1 MRFLRHSLTGLFL
14 AALTAA
20 LLLYAGQMVIAAVQT
35 RMNAEPRKPPV
46 RERIFAVNL
55 VTAELQQIA
64 PELTA
69 FGRIESRRT
78 LELRSAQGG
87 RITQLSERFEE
98 GGSVRAGEILV
109 QVDPSDAQA
118 AKQQAEVDMLDA
130 RAEERDAGRDLILAN
145 DELQATQAQAQLQV
159 RAHQRQLDLQA
170 RGVGTTAAVEAAEL
184 TAVQARQTV
193 ISRRQAVSQAE
204 ARVDQAATRVARS
217 RIVLDSAERD
227 LADTTLRARFDGT
240 LQAVTLVEGRLV
252 SANEKL
258 AELVDATV
266 LEAVFRVSTRQYA
279 RLLDESGA
287 LLQAPVQVTLDAAGA
302 GLVAQGCLSR
312 ASGAVGDGQT
322 GRLLY
327 ASLALAPG
335 FKPGDFVTVKVSE
348 PALDAVAR
356 VPASALGSDGTVL
369 VLGAED
375 RLESLPVELLRRQDD
390 DVLIRGQGLAGRQ
403 VVTGRTPLLGAG
415 IRVRPLRQG
424 ASQGATLDAAGVT
437 AAQTPEM
444 IALSDTR
451 RALLIT
457 LVEGNTRMPDAVK
470 QRLLLQLAEAQV
482 PAKLVDRIEAR
493 KGG

>member
-20 LLLYAGQMVIAAVQT
+20 LLLYAGQLVIGAVQT
-35 RMNAEPRKPPV
+35 RMNTEPRKPPV

-87 RITQLSERFEE
+87 RVIQLSEQFEE

-145 DELQATQAQAQLQV
+145 DELEATQAQAQLRV

-204 ARVDQAATRVARS
+204 ARLDQAATRVARS

-227 LADTTLRARFDGT
+227 LAETTLRARFDGS

-258 AELVDATV
+258 AELVDPSV

-279 RLLDESGA
+279 RLLGETGK
-287 LLQAPVQVTLDAAGA
+287 LLEAPVQVTLDAAGA
-302 GLVAQGCLSR
+302 GLVAQGRLSR

-327 ASLALAPG
+327 ASLELAPG

-348 PALDAVAR
+348 PALVAVAR

-375 RLESLPVELLRRQDD
+375 RLEALPVELLRRQDD
-390 DVLIRGQGLAGRQ
+390 DVLIRGEGLAGRQ

-415 IRVRPLRQG
+415 IRVRPLRPAQQG
-424 ASQGATLDAAGVT
+424 A
-437 AAQTPEM
+437 AAQASPPDM
-444 IALSDTR
+444 IELSEER
-451 RALLIT
+451 RAK
-457 LVEGNTRMPDAVK
+457 LVAAIEGSARLPEAAKERM
-470 QRLLLQLAEAQV
+470 LADLAKTQV
-482 PAKLVDRIEAR
+482 PAKLVNRIESR
-493 KGG
+493 MGG

>member
-14 AALTAA
+14 AAFTAT
-20 LLLYAGQMVIAAVQT
+20 LLLYAGQVVIGAVQT
-35 RMNAEPRKPPV
+35 RMNAEPRKPPA

-64 PELTA
+64 PDLTA

-87 RITQLSERFEE
+87 RITRLSEQFEE

-145 DELQATQAQAQLQV
+145 DELEATQAQAQLRV

-227 LADTTLRARFDGT
+227 LAETTLRARFDGT

-258 AELVDATV
+258 AELVDTSV

-279 RLLDESGA
+279 RLLGEAGE
-287 LLQAPVQVTLDAAGA
+287 LLETPVQVTLDAAGA
-302 GLVAQGCLSR
+302 GLVAQGRLSR

-327 ASLALAPG
+327 ASLDLAPG

-375 RLESLPVELLRRQDD
+375 RLEALPVELLRRQDD
-390 DVLIRGQGLAGRQ
+390 DVLIRGEGLAGRQ

-415 IRVRPLRQG
+415 IRVRPLRPQQQG
-424 ASQGATLDAAGVT
+424 AA
-437 AAQTPEM
+437 PEVSPPDM
-444 IALSDTR
+444 IELSEER
-451 RALLIT
+451 RAK
-457 LVEGNTRMPDAVK
+457 LVAAIEGSARLPDSAKERM
-470 QRLLLQLAEAQV
+470 LAELAKEQV
-482 PAKLVDRIEAR
+482 PAKLVNRIEAR
-493 KGG
+493 MGG

>member
-20 LLLYAGQMVIAAVQT
+20 LLLYAGQMVIGAVQT

-64 PELTA
+64 PDLTA

-87 RITQLSERFEE
+87 RITQLSEQFEE

-118 AKQQAEVDMLDA
+118 ATQQAEVDMLDA

-145 DELQATQAQAQLQV
+145 DELEATQAQAQLRV

-227 LADTTLRARFDGT
+227 LAETTLRARFDGT

-258 AELVDATV
+258 AELVDPTV

-279 RLLDESGA
+279 RLLGETGQ

-302 GLVAQGCLSR
+302 GLVAQGRLSR

-327 ASLALAPG
+327 ASLELAPG

-356 VPASALGSDGTVL
+356 VPASALGADGTVL

-375 RLESLPVELLRRQDD
+375 RLEALPVELLRRQDD
-390 DVLIRGQGLAGRQ
+390 DVLIRGEGLAGRQ

-415 IRVRPLRQG
+415 IRVRPLRPQQQG
-424 ASQGATLDAAGVT
+424 AAPEASLPDMIELSEERRAKLVAAIEGSARLPDAAKERML
-437 AAQTPEM
+437 A
-444 IALSDTR
+444 ALSKT
-451 RALLIT
+451 
-457 LVEGNTRMPDAVK
+457 
-470 QRLLLQLAEAQV
+470 QV
-482 PAKLVDRIEAR
+482 PAKLVNRIEAR
-493 KGG
+493 MGG

>member
-14 AALTAA
+14 AAMAAA
-20 LLLYAGQMVIAAVQT
+20 LMLYAAQLVIGAVQT
-35 RMNAEPRKPPV
+35 RLNAEPSKPPV

-55 VTAELQQIA
+55 VTAELQDIS

-78 LELRSAQGG
+78 LELRSATGG
-87 RITQLSERFEE
+87 RVTELSVQFEE
-98 GGSVRAGEILV
+98 GGQVQAGEVLV
-109 QVDPSDAQA
+109 QVDAADAQA
-118 AKQQAEVDMLDA
+118 AKQEAEADMLDA

-145 DELQATQAQAQLQV
+145 DELEATQDQAQLQA
-159 RAHQRQLDLQA
+159 RAHQRQLDLLA

-184 TAVQARQTV
+184 TAVQARQSV

-204 ARVDQAATRVARS
+204 ARVDLAATRVARTQ
-217 RIVLDSAERD
+217 IALDRAGRD
-227 LADTTLRARFDGT
+227 LADTTLRADFDGT

-258 AELVDATV
+258 AELVDPNV
-266 LEAVFRVSTRQYA
+266 LEAVFRLSTLQYA
-279 RLLDESGA
+279 RLLDAEGQ
-287 LLQAPVQVTLDAAGA
+287 LLQAPVRVTLDAAGA
-302 GLVAQGCLSR
+302 GLVATGQLSR

-327 ASLALAPG
+327 ASLDLAPG

-348 PALDAVAR
+348 PPLQQVAR
-356 VPASALGSDGTVL
+356 VPASALGSDGAVL
-369 VLGAED
+369 VLGAQD
-375 RLESLPVELLRRQDD
+375 RLEALPVELLRRQGD
-390 DVLIRGQGLAGRQ
+390 DVLIRGAGLAGRQ
-403 VVTGRTPLLGAG
+403 VVIGRTPLLGAG

-424 ASQGATLDAAGVT
+424 ADLE

-444 IALSDTR
+444 IELSDER
-451 RALLIT
+451 RAALVT
-457 LVEGNTRMPDAVK
+457 LVEDNPRMPDAVK
-470 QRLLLQLAEAQV
+470 ERLLGQLAEAAV
-482 PAKLVDRIEAR
+482 PARLVDRIEAR

>member
-14 AALTAA
+14 AAVTAA
-20 LLLYAGQMVIAAVQT
+20 LLLYAGQMVVSAVQS
-35 RMNAEPRKPPV
+35 RLNAEPLKPRV
-46 RERIFAVNL
+46 RERVFAVNL
-55 VTAELQQIA
+55 VTAELQEIT
-64 PELTA
+64 PELIA
-69 FGRIESRRT
+69 FGRVESRRT

-87 RITQLSERFEE
+87 RVTVLSDSFEE
-98 GGSVRAGEILV
+98 GGRVSAGEILV
-109 QVDPSDAQA
+109 QIDPSDAQA
-118 AKQQAEVDMLDA
+118 ALEQAEADMLDA

-145 DELQATQAQAQLQV
+145 DELAATQDQAQLRA

-217 RIVLDSAERD
+217 QIALDTAKRD
-227 LADTTLRARFDGT
+227 LADTTLRARFGGR

-258 AELVDATV
+258 AELVDADQ
-266 LEAVFRVSTRQYA
+266 LEAVFRVSTLQYA
-279 RLLDESGA
+279 RLLDAEGH
-287 LLQAPVQVTLDAAGA
+287 LTQAPVRVTLDAAGA
-302 GLVAQGCLSR
+302 GLEATGQLSR
-312 ASGAVGDGQT
+312 ASGAVGEGQT

-327 ASLALAPG
+327 ANLDLAPG

-348 PALDAVAR
+348 PPLAAVAR

-375 RLESLPVELLRRQDD
+375 RLEALPVELMRRQGD
-390 DVLIRGQGLAGRQ
+390 DVLIRGAGLSGRQ

-415 IRVRPLRQG
+415 IRVRPLHQG
-424 ASQGATLDAAGVT
+424 AEATGAPM
-437 AAQTPEM
+437 PEM
-444 IALSDTR
+444 IELSQER
-451 RALLIT
+451 RAKLVSA
-457 LVEGNTRMPDAVK
+457 VEGSA
-470 QRLLLQLAEAQV
+470 RLPEAAKERILATLAKTQV

-493 KGG
+493 MGG

>member
-14 AALTAA
+14 AAVTAA
-20 LLLYAGQMVIAAVQT
+20 LLLYAAQLVIGAVQT
-35 RMNAEPRKPPV
+35 RMNAEPRKPPA
-46 RERIFAVNL
+46 RERVFAVH
-55 VTAELQQIA
+55 VVEARLQAIA

-69 FGRIESRRT
+69 FGRVESRRT

-87 RITQLSERFEE
+87 RVVTLADSFQE
-98 GGSVRAGEILV
+98 GGVVRAGELLV
-109 QVDPSDAQA
+109 QIDPADAQA
-118 AKQQAEVDMLDA
+118 ARDQAAADQLDA

-145 DELQATQAQAQLQV
+145 DELEATQDQAQLRA

-217 RIVLDSAERD
+217 RIALEIAERD
-227 LADTTLRARFDGT
+227 LADTTLRATFDGS

-258 AELVDATV
+258 AELVDPDL
-266 LEAVFRVSTRQYA
+266 LEAVFRVSTLQYA
-279 RLLDESGA
+279 RLLDSDGR
-287 LLQAPVQVTLDAAGA
+287 LIKAPVRVTLDAAGA
-302 GLVAQGCLSR
+302 GLTATGTLSR

-327 ASLALAPG
+327 ASLTQAPG
-335 FKPGDFVTVKVSE
+335 FKPGDFVTAKVSE
-348 PALDAVAR
+348 PPVADVAR
-356 VPASALGSDGTVL
+356 VPASALGTDGTVL

-375 RLESLPVELLRRQDD
+375 RLEALPVDLVRRQGD
-390 DVLIRGQGLAGRQ
+390 DVLIRGAGLAGRQ

-415 IRVRPLRQG
+415 IRVRPLLQ
-424 ASQGATLDAAGVT
+424 DAQAKQQQES
-437 AAQTPEM
+437 AAVSAAAEM
-444 IALSDTR
+444 IALSDER
-451 RALLIT
+451 RAR
-457 LVEGNTRMPDAVK
+457 LVTFVEANDRLPDAVK
-470 QRLLLQLAEAQV
+470 ARVLAQLAKAEV
-482 PAKLVDRIEAR
+482 PVKLVDRIETR
-493 KGG
+493 MGG

>member
-14 AALTAA
+14 AAVTAA
-20 LLLYAGQMVIAAVQT
+20 LMLYAGQMVIGAVQT

-55 VTAELQQIA
+55 VSAKLKEIT
-64 PELTA
+64 PELIA
-69 FGRIESRRT
+69 FGRVESRRT

-98 GGSVRAGEILV
+98 GGQVRAGEILM
-109 QVDPSDAQA
+109 QIDPSDAQA
-118 AKQQAEVDMLDA
+118 ALDQAEADMLDS

-145 DELQATQAQAQLQV
+145 DELEATQDQAQLRA
-159 RAHQRQLDLQA
+159 RAHQRQLDLQE

-184 TAVQARQTV
+184 TAVQARQSV

-217 RIVLDSAERD
+217 QIALETATRD
-227 LADTTLRARFDGT
+227 LADTTLRAGFDGT

-252 SANEKL
+252 SVNEKL
-258 AELVDATV
+258 AELVDADQ
-266 LEAVFRVSTRQYA
+266 LEAVFRVSTLQYA
-279 RLLDESGA
+279 RLLGA
-287 LLQAPVQVTLDAAGA
+287 DGRLTAAPVRVTLDAAGA
-302 GLVAQGCLSR
+302 GLEATGQLSR

-327 ASLALAPG
+327 ASLDLTPG

-348 PALDAVAR
+348 PPLAAVAR
-356 VPASALGSDGTVL
+356 VPSSALGSDGTVL

-375 RLESLPVELLRRQDD
+375 RLESLPVELMRRQGD
-390 DVLIRGQGLAGRQ
+390 DVLIRGAGLEGRQ

-415 IRVRPLRQG
+415 IRVRPLHQG
-424 ASQGATLDAAGVT
+424 AEAAV
-437 AAQTPEM
+437 APLPEM
-444 IALSDTR
+444 IELSEER
-451 RALLIT
+451 RAK
-457 LVEGNTRMPDAVK
+457 LVAAIEDSARLPEAAKERM
-470 QRLLLQLAEAQV
+470 LAALAKAQV
-482 PAKLVDRIEAR
+482 PAKLVNRIEAR
-493 KGG
+493 MGG